1 MRGPQPGPA
10 PASAEGGGR
19 ARQCRQCLG
28 TQGSCRRHRA
38 LLTQP
43 PSSRQS
49 HPARA
54 GLRTH
59 VLPVTSAGKAP
70 LMPSQPPRPL
80 RPNHHQQP
88 HPLPA
93 CPALLFFCTYHH
105 LPHGVCLFTVWS
117 PTPPTALKCHLRDS
131 RDAAPFD
138 HRCVPSAQ
146 RRPWDAVSTR
156 EVFAERGTKHPAPI
170 AQARAPWP
178 GPLQPPPAPPRGQLL
193 CGTHSA
199 RPGVPAGA
207 ESPPEPTEETP
218 LPPQPR
224 ERAES
229 P

>member
-70 LMPSQPPRPL
+70 LMPSQPPPATPSEPPPTAPPL
-80 RPNHHQQP
+80 ARVS
-88 HPLPA
+88 
-93 CPALLFFCTYHH
+93 CPALFLYLSPPATR
-105 LPHGVCLFTVWS
+105 CLFVHCLVTHPTHCTEMS
-117 PTPPTALKCHLRDS
+117 PARQQGRGPVRSPLRSQCPAKALGRGEHSGSICRTWDQTPRTHRAGQSSLAGAS
-131 RDAAPFD
+131 AAPSSSSPRTASLWDTFSQAWGPS
-138 HRCVPSAQ
+138 RC
-146 RRPWDAVSTR
+146 
-156 EVFAERGTKHPAPI
+156 
-170 AQARAPWP
+170 
-178 GPLQPPPAPPRGQLL
+178 
-193 CGTHSA
+193 
-199 RPGVPAGA
+199 
-207 ESPPEPTEETP
+207 
-218 LPPQPR
+218 
-224 ERAES
+224 
-229 P
+229 